1 MGILIAIDGVDASG
15 KQTQSQLVYE
25 KLKAEGIDVRLVS
38 FPAYDSDSS
47 VLVKMYLNG
56 EFGSRP
62 EDVNAYAAS
71 TFFAADRFAS
81 YRRDWKKAYDDGAVI
96 IADRYVQS
104 NMIHQA
110 SKLNQD
116 EKQKFI
122 DWLYD
127 LEYRVYELPQP
138 DITIFLDMPPK
149 KAAELMAER
158 ANKIDNST
166 TKDIH
171 ERSSEYIQASYD
183 NALSIAQAFGWKKV
197 SCTYGENIRTIE
209 DINDEIMVIVTDIIH
224 SKQALRKA

>member
-15 KQTQSQLVYE
+15 KQTQSQLAYE
-25 KLKAEGIDVRLVS
+25 KLLAAGINVRLVS
-38 FPAYDSDSS
+38 FPAYHSDSS

-56 EFGSRP
+56 DFGSKP

-81 YRRDWKKAYDDGAVI
+81 FRRDWKQDYDNGYVI

-110 SKLNQD
+110 SKLKPE
-116 EKQKFI
+116 EKKAFI

-127 LEYRVYELPQP
+127 LEYRVYGLPQP
-138 DITIFLDMPPK
+138 DVTIFLDMPPE

-158 ANKIDNST
+158 ANKIDQSS

-171 ERSSEYIQASYD
+171 ERSVDYLKASYD
-183 NALSIAQAFGWKKV
+183 NALQIAGGFGWKHV
-197 SCTYGENIRTIE
+197 SCTYKNDIRTIE
-209 DINDEIMVIVTDIIH
+209 DINNEIMNIVTDTIKEKTI
-224 SKQALRKA
+224 SAP

>member
-25 KLKAEGIDVRLVS
+25 KLLAAGINVRLVS
-38 FPAYDSDSS
+38 FPAYHSDSS

-56 EFGSRP
+56 DFGSKP

-81 YRRDWKKAYDDGAVI
+81 FRRDWKQDYDNGYVI

-110 SKLNQD
+110 SKLKPE
-116 EKQKFI
+116 EKKAFI

-127 LEYRVYELPQP
+127 LEYRVYGLPQP
-138 DITIFLDMPPK
+138 DVTIFLDMPPE

-158 ANKIDNST
+158 ANKIDQSS

-171 ERSSEYIQASYD
+171 ERSVDYLKASYD
-183 NALSIAQAFGWKKV
+183 NALQIAGGFGWKHV
-197 SCTYGENIRTIE
+197 SCTYKNGIRTIE
-209 DINDEIMVIVTDIIH
+209 DINNEIMNIVTDTIKEKTI
-224 SKQALRKA
+224 SSP

>member
-25 KLKAEGIDVRLVS
+25 KLSAAGINVRLVS
-38 FPAYDSDSS
+38 FPAYHSDSS

-56 EFGSRP
+56 DFGSKP

-81 YRRDWKKAYDDGAVI
+81 FRRDWKQDYDNGYVI

-110 SKLNQD
+110 SKLKPE
-116 EKQKFI
+116 EKKAFI

-127 LEYRVYELPQP
+127 LEYRVYGLPQP
-138 DITIFLDMPPK
+138 DVTIFLDMPPE

-158 ANKIDNST
+158 ANKIDQSS

-171 ERSSEYIQASYD
+171 ERSVDYLKASYD
-183 NALSIAQAFGWKKV
+183 NALQIAGGFGWKHV
-197 SCTYGENIRTIE
+197 SCTYKNDIRTIE
-209 DINDEIMVIVTDIIH
+209 DINNEIMNIVTDTIKEKTI
-224 SKQALRKA
+224 SAP

>member
-25 KLKAEGIDVRLVS
+25 KLKSDGIAARLVS
-38 FPAYDSDSS
+38 FPAYGSDSS
-47 VLVKMYLNG
+47 ILVKMYLNG
-56 EFGSRP
+56 EFGSKP

-81 YRRDWKKAYDDGAVI
+81 FRRDWKKDYDSGYVI

-110 SKLNQD
+110 SKLRQD
-116 EKQKFI
+116 EKKQFI

-127 LEYRVYELPQP
+127 LEYRVYGLPQP
-138 DITIFLDMPPK
+138 DITIFLDMPPE

-158 ANKIDNST
+158 SNKIDNSSS
-166 TKDIH
+166 KDIH
-171 ERSSEYIQASYD
+171 ERSSEYLKASYD
-183 NALSIAQAFGWKKV
+183 NALDIAGIFGWKHI
-197 SCTYGENIRTIE
+197 SCTDGERIRSIE
-209 DINDEIMVIVTDIIH
+209 DINHEILDIVTDLIH
-224 SKQALRKA
+224 KKTTSAP

>member
-25 KLKAEGIDVRLVS
+25 KLLAAGINVRLVS
-38 FPAYDSDSS
+38 FPAYHSDSS

-56 EFGSRP
+56 DFGSKP

-81 YRRDWKKAYDDGAVI
+81 FRRDWKQDYDNGYVI

-110 SKLNQD
+110 SKLKPE
-116 EKQKFI
+116 EKKAFI

-127 LEYRVYELPQP
+127 LEYRVYGLPQP
-138 DITIFLDMPPK
+138 DVTIFLDMPPE

-158 ANKIDNST
+158 ANKIDQSS

-171 ERSSEYIQASYD
+171 ERSVDYLKASYD
-183 NALSIAQAFGWKKV
+183 NALQIAGGFGWKHV
-197 SCTYGENIRTIE
+197 SCTYKNDIRTIE
-209 DINDEIMVIVTDIIH
+209 DINNEIMNIVTDTIKEKTI
-224 SKQALRKA
+224 SAP

>member
-25 KLKAEGIDVRLVS
+25 KLLAAGINVRLVS
-38 FPAYDSDSS
+38 FPAYHSDSS

-56 EFGSRP
+56 DFGSKP

-81 YRRDWKKAYDDGAVI
+81 FRRDWKQDYDNGYVI

-110 SKLNQD
+110 SKLKPE
-116 EKQKFI
+116 EKKAFI

-127 LEYRVYELPQP
+127 LEYRVYGLPQP
-138 DITIFLDMPPK
+138 DVTIFLDMPPE
-149 KAAELMAER
+149 KAAKLMAER
-158 ANKIDNST
+158 ANKIDQSS

-171 ERSSEYIQASYD
+171 ERSVDYLKASYD
-183 NALSIAQAFGWKKV
+183 NALQIAGGFGWKHV
-197 SCTYGENIRTIE
+197 SCTYKNGIRTIE
-209 DINDEIMVIVTDIIH
+209 DINNEIMNIVTDTIKEKTI
-224 SKQALRKA
+224 SSP

>member
-25 KLKAEGIDVRLVS
+25 KLLAAGINVRLVS
-38 FPAYDSDSS
+38 FPAYHSDSS

-56 EFGSRP
+56 DFGSKP

-81 YRRDWKKAYDDGAVI
+81 FRRDWKQDYDNGYVI

-110 SKLNQD
+110 SKLKPE
-116 EKQKFI
+116 EKKAFI

-127 LEYRVYELPQP
+127 LEYRVYGLPQP
-138 DITIFLDMPPK
+138 DVTIFLDMPPE

-158 ANKIDNST
+158 ANKIDQSS

-171 ERSSEYIQASYD
+171 ERSVDYLKASYD
-183 NALSIAQAFGWKKV
+183 NALQIAGGFGWKHV
-197 SCTYGENIRTIE
+197 SCTYKNGIRTIE
-209 DINDEIMVIVTDIIH
+209 DINNEIMNIVTDTIKEKTI
-224 SKQALRKA
+224 SAP

>member
-25 KLKAEGIDVRLVS
+25 KLAASGVKVRLVS

-56 EFGSRP
+56 EFGSKP

-81 YRRDWKKAYDDGAVI
+81 FRRDWKKDYDSGAVI

-110 SKLNQD
+110 SKLAQS
-116 EKQKFI
+116 EKKAFI

-127 LEYRVYELPQP
+127 LEYRVYGLPQP
-138 DITIFLDMPPK
+138 DVTVFLDMPPE
-149 KAAELMAER
+149 KAAALMAER
-158 ANKIDNST
+158 SNKIDNSS

-171 ERSSEYIQASYD
+171 ERSTEYLRASYD
-183 NALSIAQAFGWKKV
+183 NALGIAESFGWKRV
-197 SCTYGENIRTIE
+197 SCTYGSTIRTIE
-209 DINDEIMVIVTDIIH
+209 DINNEIMSIVTDTINAKII
-224 SKQALRKA
+224 SAS